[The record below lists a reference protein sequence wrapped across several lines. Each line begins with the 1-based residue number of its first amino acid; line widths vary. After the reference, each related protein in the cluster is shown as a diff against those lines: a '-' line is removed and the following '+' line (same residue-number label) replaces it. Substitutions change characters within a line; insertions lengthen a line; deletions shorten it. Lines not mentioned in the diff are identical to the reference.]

1 MAENLFE
8 LKNLSFSFNE
18 TKKVVNDISFSVQKG
33 EYIALLG
40 PNGSGKSTLAR
51 LIAGFLEP
59 DSGDIIFNKK
69 ENEIIGIVFQSPK
82 DQIVAQTVFRD
93 CSFGPEN
100 LELPKQEIVKRVEKT
115 LTETN
120 LIEKIDS
127 STYALSL
134 GQTQKL
140 ALSGILALNPNL
152 LILDESLSMIDP
164 ATRKDILDYLDELNK
179 SGITII
185 HVTHD
190 TDEALRAKRIIAIEK
205 GQIFFEGSPNDILQN
220 RQLEQKLF
228 GEPLMR
234 LTSFFQTDDVLK
246 ENVFNMENIN
256 FSYDNKSEDKIIDH
270 LSLSLTKGSLTALI
284 GPSGSG
290 KSTLL
295 EIASGLLIPETGNIE
310 ATSMPS
316 LALQDCE
323 SSLFE
328 EFAADDVA
336 FAPQNNGVSGKALK
350 ECVQSAMDLCGLP
363 FNDFADR
370 KTTELS
376 GGEKRKLSLAG
387 IIALDKDILFFDEPT
402 SALDPS
408 SRCSIMH
415 TLRNLCQ
422 QGKTILFTT
431 HRLDEAA
438 YADRCI
444 TLNKGKIVQDTASE
458 NTANQNAKLNKN
470 TEKKNIS
477 LTKIIPHSETSIL
490 EKLQQSKMGDYCFKN
505 SLIHKLNPVIKYIVF
520 LGIFIFG
527 LVVDSYELLTV
538 ANSISLIYLISSKY
552 PIKKIFFRILKL
564 LPWILFFLV
573 FQFFFFQPLE
583 NEKIFFQ
590 LWAFSLTPSKLHF
603 AFKTLLHC
611 LTAIIAI
618 SVFTFSTNETEII
631 DGMKNIL
638 LPLRKIGIPSHYAAM
653 VVGIMFRFIPIL
665 IQEASLIIK
674 AQIIR
679 GGLKETKG
687 IFNRIKNLLP
697 LFIPLTLQTLKRA
710 SNLGDALIARQ
721 FK

>member
-1 MAENLFE
+1 MNENLFE
-8 LKNLSFSFNE
+8 LKNLSFSFNDS
-18 TKKVVNDISFSVQKG
+18 KKVVDGISFSVQKG

-51 LIAGFLEP
+51 LIAGFLEA
-59 DSGDIIFNKK
+59 DSGKIIFNKK
-69 ENEIIGIVFQSPK
+69 DNEIVGIVFQSPK

-93 CSFGPEN
+93 CAFGPEN
-100 LELPKQEIVKRVEKT
+100 LELPKTEIQKRVEKS

-120 LIEKIDS
+120 LIEKINS

-140 ALSGILALNPNL
+140 ALSGILALTPSL

-164 ATRKDILDYLDELNK
+164 ATRKDILDYLDELNQ

-190 TDEALRAKRIIAIEK
+190 TDEALRAKRIIAMEK
-205 GQIFFEGSPNDILQN
+205 GKIFFEGTPDDILKN

-234 LTSFFQTDDVLK
+234 LTSFFQTDSSPK
-246 ENVFNMENIN
+246 ENVFNIEDIS
-256 FSYDNKSEDKIIDH
+256 FSYDDNSDKNIIDG
-270 LSLSLTKGSLTALI
+270 LSLSLKKGSLTALI

-295 EIASGLLIPETGNIE
+295 EIASGLLIPKTGHIE
-310 ATSMPS
+310 GTTMPA

-336 FAPQNNGVSGKALK
+336 FAPLNNGVTGKALK
-350 ECVQSAMDLCGLP
+350 ECVQKAMDLCGLP
-363 FNDFADR
+363 FKEFADR

-402 SALDPS
+402 SALDPA

-415 TLRNLCQ
+415 TLRDLCQ

-444 TLNKGKIVQDTASE
+444 TLKNGKIVQDTAESEKSHDTASKE
-458 NTANQNAKLNKN
+458 NTKPF
-470 TEKKNIS
+470 
-477 LTKIIPHSETSIL
+477 TKITPHSETSIL
-490 EKLQQSKMGDYCFKN
+490 EKLQKSKLGDYCLKD
-505 SLIHKLNPVIKYIVF
+505 SLIHKLNPVLKYLVF
-520 LGIFIFG
+520 FAIFIFG
-527 LVVDSYELLTV
+527 LCVDSYQLLFL
-538 ANSISLIYLISSKY
+538 ANGISIFYLLASKY
-552 PIKKIFFRILKL
+552 PMKKIFFRILKL

-573 FQFFFFQPLE
+573 FQFFFFKALE

-590 LWAFSLTPSKLHF
+590 IWIFSLTPSKLHF
-603 AFKTLLHC
+603 ALKTLLHC
-611 LTAIIAI
+611 LSAIIAI

-631 DGMKNIL
+631 DGMKNL
-638 LPLRKIGIPSHYAAM
+638 LSPLRKLRIPSHYAAM

-710 SNLGDALIARQ
+710 ANLGDALIARQ